1 MNSRNLNY
9 KAILKLNGIIL
20 LIVGVSMIPAL
31 LCALYYDEPRTVACI
46 LKSMAVIIPLGLI
59 LFVSMRFSK
68 AIFRARDGY
77 IAVATCWITA
87 SLFGVLPY
95 LFTDITADRKSVV

>member
-31 LCALYYDEPRTVACI
+31 LCALYYDEPATATGI
-46 LKSMAVIIPLGLI
+46 LKSMAVIVPLGLI
-59 LFVSMRFSK
+59 LFFSMRFSK
-68 AIFRARDGY
+68 TIFRARDGY
-77 IAVATCWITA
+77 IAV
-87 SLFGVLPY
+87 
-95 LFTDITADRKSVV
+95 